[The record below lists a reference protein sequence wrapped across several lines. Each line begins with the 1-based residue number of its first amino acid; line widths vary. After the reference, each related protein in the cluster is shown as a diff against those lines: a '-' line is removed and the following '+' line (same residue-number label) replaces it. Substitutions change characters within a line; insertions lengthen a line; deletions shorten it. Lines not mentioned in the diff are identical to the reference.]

1 MDVERVDMRT
11 GGSDFATYVHARWP
25 DLVGGLEDEGVSSDD
40 ARLAVAETLL
50 ASRRSW
56 ARRVRDE
63 NIDVAL
69 WAEVRERAGLAA
81 RPGEA
86 APHGVRPFD
95 LDDAPEPWLARA
107 AQVRGARRRRGA
119 RRGVVAL
126 AVVGVLAAGWSWWT
140 SIPPAPEVREEANSL
155 PVVWYA
161 AGELHL
167 QDVVVELP
175 GIDTFVADGSGV
187 AAVLRN
193 GRTVRIDADGDV
205 STIDDP
211 PDALDEAP
219 DPPRF
224 IAITQYD
231 VVLQAAP
238 VAGGGWA
245 YLLDS
250 SRRDGATDALR
261 RSETGRRA
269 LVVCR
274 AELDC
279 APAVTVVAADG
290 AIRLR

>member
-1 MDVERVDMRT
+1 MAYVPTIRT
-11 GGSDFATYVHARWP
+11 TRPEDWFSRAEAR
-25 DLVGGLEDEGVSSDD
+25 
-40 ARLAVAETLL
+40 
-50 ASRRSW
+50 
-56 ARRVRDE
+56 
-63 NIDVAL
+63 
-69 WAEVRERAGLAA
+69 
-81 RPGEA
+81 
-86 APHGVRPFD
+86 
-95 LDDAPEPWLARA
+95 
-107 AQVRGARRRRGA
+107 RGARRRRGA
-119 RRGVVAL
+119 VRVAVGVLVL
-126 AVVGVLAAGWSWWT
+126 AVLAAGWQWWA

-167 QDVVVELP
+167 DDVVVELP
-175 GIDTFVADGSGV
+175 GIDTFVADGSGA

-193 GRTVRIDADGDV
+193 GQTVRIDEDGDV

-224 IAITQYD
+224 VAITQYD

-250 SRRDGATDALR
+250 SRRDGATDAVR

>member
-1 MDVERVDMRT
+1 MSREAGTGERT
-11 GGSDFATYVHARWP
+11 DFATYVYARWP
-25 DLVGGLEDEGVSSDD
+25 DMVGGLEDEGVAADE
-40 ARLAVAETLL
+40 ARLAVAEALL
-50 ASRRSW
+50 GRRSSW
-56 ARRVRDE
+56 PRRSRDE
-63 NIDVAL
+63 DVDVTL
-69 WAEVRERAGLAA
+69 WAEIRERAALPPTGQ
-81 RPGEA
+81 P
-86 APHGVRPFD
+86 APHGVRPYD
-95 LDDAPEPWLARA
+95 PHDGPEDWFARA
-107 AQVRGARRRRGA
+107 EARRGARRRRGA
-119 RRGVVAL
+119 VRVAVGVLVL
-126 AVVGVLAAGWSWWT
+126 AVLAAGWQWWA
-140 SIPPAPEVREEANSL
+140 SIPPAPEVRKEANSL

-167 QDVVVELP
+167 EDVVVELP
-175 GIDTFVADGSGV
+175 GIDTFVADGSGA

-193 GRTVRIDADGDV
+193 GETVRIDEDGDV
-205 STIDDP
+205 TTIDDP
-211 PDALDEAP
+211 PDALDEEP

-224 IAITQYD
+224 VAITQYD

-250 SRRDGATDALR
+250 SRRDGATDAVR
-261 RSETGRRA
+261 RSESGRRA